1 MERSIHQLIIYQAD
15 NGSLELKTDISEDT
29 ICANLDQI
37 ANLFNRDKSVISR
50 HIKNIFTQQ
59 ELDKEVVVAFFATT
73 TQHGAI
79 IGKSQTNQVGY
90 YNLEMI
96 LSIGYRVNSKV
107 AKKFRQWATQTLK
120 QHINKGYTI
129 NQKRLEQNKAQFL
142 QTLEDLKILLENNQ
156 QVEAKDILS
165 LIPSFS
171 STWFS
176 LDSYYKIL
184 FPQAGTLEEIKASAA
199 ELQNDLQK
207 LNVYSGHVD
216 PPFRDVDPP
225 A

>member
-107 AKKFRQWATQTLK
+107 ATKFRQWATQTL
-120 QHINKGYTI
+120 
-129 NQKRLEQNKAQFL
+129 
-142 QTLEDLKILLENNQ
+142 
-156 QVEAKDILS
+156 
-165 LIPSFS
+165 
-171 STWFS
+171 
-176 LDSYYKIL
+176 
-184 FPQAGTLEEIKASAA
+184 
-199 ELQNDLQK
+199 
-207 LNVYSGHVD
+207 
-216 PPFRDVDPP
+216 
-225 A
+225 